1 MPTRRHRRTAVICL
15 LALVAVLVP
24 AGGWSAHLGLSVRDH
39 LEATRGALLRLRA
52 AVSTGQPSLLAAPL
66 ADAGRH
72 AAEARRL
79 TGGADWSLLTHLPM
93 MGDAAS
99 TVRGLSE
106 GVAELTGVLDDLQH
120 AGAAFIT
127 PASPAPGGVPA
138 PGGTPAPGGA
148 APPAGTPSPGGTAS
162 LGATLSPGGS
172 RRLLAAV
179 EAAAPVLDDAVTRL
193 ARVSS
198 LLASTPARTGVE
210 ALDEARGTALREI
223 DELRGM
229 LGDAVT
235 AATLL
240 PPMLGGDDPRRY
252 FLAFQTNAEA
262 RGTGGLVGAFG
273 ILRLDRGK
281 IVIERLSSNNDL
293 DTSPVPVTDPGPG
306 FRGRY
311 GPNATRMLSVSN
323 LSPHFPYAAA
333 IWTGLWERQA
343 RTRLDGAIATDPVG
357 LAHLLRV
364 IGPVTAPGGQVVT
377 AGNVVDLTERV
388 AYARFPDPLARKV
401 FLMGIARAVGEALP
415 TAFSNPARLL
425 PVLAGMVGER
435 RLQVWSRHPA
445 EQRLLARTPLGGV
458 LPSRPGPFAALVVN
472 NSAGGKLDYYL
483 ERSLHYRLGHCRDG
497 RRVSTVRVRLTNDVP
512 RKTLPSYVT
521 GRLDNAGMGRHRP
534 GSNLLWVSLY
544 AGVGAE
550 ATAARL
556 DGDRAP
562 IIRETERS
570 HPVYSTMVEFAP
582 GQSRSLEFDLTE
594 PVSNEPP
601 LVPVQPL
608 VRPQRTR
615 VTQDT
620 RGCAP

>member
-1 MPTRRHRRTAVICL
+1 MPARRHRRTAVICL
-15 LALVAVLVP
+15 LALVAVLVS

-52 AVSTGQPSLLAAPL
+52 AVSAGQPSLVAAPL
-66 ADAGRH
+66 ADAARH

-79 TGGADWSLLTHLPM
+79 TAGADWSLLTRLPTV
-93 MGDAAS
+93 GQAAS

-106 GVAELTGVLDDLQH
+106 GVAELTGVLNDLQRV
-120 AGAAFIT
+120 GAAFIT
-127 PASPAPGGVPA
+127 
-138 PGGTPAPGGA
+138 
-148 APPAGTPSPGGTAS
+148 AGTPSPGD
-162 LGATLSPGGS
+162 P

-179 EAAAPVLDDAVTRL
+179 ETAAPVLDEAVARL

-198 LLASTPARTGVE
+198 RLASTPARTGVDE
-210 ALDEARGTALREI
+210 LDQARGTALREI
-223 DELRGM
+223 DELRGT

-235 AATLL
+235 AAALL

-281 IVIERLSSNNDL
+281 VVIERLSSNNDL
-293 DTSPVPVTDPGPG
+293 DTSPVPVTDPGRG
-306 FRGRY
+306 FLGRY

-364 IGPVTAPGGQVVT
+364 IGPVTVPGGEVVT

-388 AYARFPDPLARKV
+388 AYARYPDPLARKV

-415 TAFSNPARLL
+415 AAFADPARLL
-425 PVLAGMVGER
+425 PVLAGMASDR
-435 RLQVWSRHPA
+435 RLQIWSRHRA

-483 ERSLHYRLGHCRDG
+483 ERSLHYRLGPCRDG
-497 RRVSTVRVRLTNDVP
+497 RRSSTVRVRLTNDVP
-512 RKTLPSYVT
+512 SKTLPSYVT

-550 ATAARL
+550 VTAARL

-570 HPVYSTMVEFAP
+570 RPVYSTMVEFAP
-582 GQSRSLEFDLTE
+582 GQSRVLELDLTE

-615 VTQDT
+615 VTQDA
-620 RGCAP
+620 RGCLP